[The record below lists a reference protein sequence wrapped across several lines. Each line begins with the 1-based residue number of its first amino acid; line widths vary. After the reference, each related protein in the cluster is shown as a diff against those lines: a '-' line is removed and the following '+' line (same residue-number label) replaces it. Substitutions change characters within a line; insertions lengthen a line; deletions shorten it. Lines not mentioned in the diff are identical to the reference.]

1 MQRQEEESRG
11 DEWLFYIT
19 AGKLPP
25 ARMQSMTEEE
35 KERRL
40 RRLSRQFWG
49 LLVLCFVL
57 GLVSLYLS
65 HQEFLRPVCLRS
77 ILDSLGHAL
86 IVASLLAATVDV
98 YMKRRLLKEA
108 SLDISKYLIGYAL
121 PEEIQDKIKEAMR
134 IDLVRRDLTVRYT
147 LSPVSEEPDKLLATV
162 VYAYQVENVSN
173 HEVDYQP
180 RMDFA
185 THLKPRTLDMRVDS
199 QADDRADDMGKD
211 LSPDE
216 KTSPQVSVYSL
227 RPFKVRPKSKN
238 PELRYLC
245 EIRYEIEVPVE
256 YGDSFY
262 FNHPTI
268 DVTLEVKWPPNIEF
282 FGPGEASNE
291 NRWYFK
297 KGFLRGEEIS
307 WRWRRMAERPS
318 ERPTQD

>member
-1 MQRQEEESRG
+1 
-11 DEWLFYIT
+11 
-19 AGKLPP
+19 
-25 ARMQSMTEEE
+25 MTEEE

-49 LLVLCFVL
+49 LLGFCFVL

-134 IDLVRRDLTVRYT
+134 IDLVRRDLTIRYS
-147 LSPVSEEPDKLLATV
+147 LAPASEKPDKLLATV
-162 VYAYQVENVSN
+162 LYTYQVENVSN
-173 HEVDYQP
+173 HEIDYQP

-185 THLKPRTLDMRVDS
+185 THLRPRTLDMRVDS
-199 QADDRADDMGKD
+199 LADESANEMKKD

-216 KTSPQVSVYSL
+216 EQRPQVSAYSL
-227 RPFKVRPKSKN
+227 SLFKVKPKPKN
-238 PELRYLC
+238 PELRYVC

-268 DVTLEVKWPPNIEF
+268 DVTLEAEWPSNIEF
-282 FGPGEASNE
+282 FGPGEVSNT

-297 KGFLRGEEIS
+297 KAFLPGEEIS

-318 ERPTQD
+318 DRPTRD